1 MSHKRFSNNPAAAVH
16 LVCRAL
22 SFVFDLAVLGI
33 LIYISVAVADVN
45 GVKYAA
51 VSPLTPGGSF
61 L

>member
-1 MSHKRFSNNPAAAVH
+1 MKHKQFANNPAAAVH

-22 SFVFDLAVLGI
+22 AFLFDLAVLGI
-33 LIYISVAVADVN
+33 LIYVGVAVAGIN

-51 VSPLTPGGSF
+51 VSPLTPRGSF